1 MDESVL
7 RFFNGYIGVFPGL
20 WPLLSSPWAGIALA
34 ALALFLARR
43 AEAMRWVLPALV
55 AVALSDI
62 TVSRVL
68 KPAFARDRPCA
79 VAEGVRVPLESGQA
93 QCGAGFAMPS
103 AHASNTM
110 ALAAALASPDLALV
124 SVLVGVS
131 RVVTGQ
137 HWPSDVAAGWGGGLG
152 VGTLLRFAFKKGLGW
167 R

>member
-7 RFFNGYIGVFPGL
+7 RVFNGYIGVIPGL
-20 WPLLSSPWAGIALA
+20 WPLMSSPWAVVVLA
-34 ALALFLARR
+34 VLAVFLARR
-43 AEAMRWVLPALV
+43 AEAQRWLFPALI

-68 KPAFARDRPCA
+68 KPAFERERPCA
-79 VAEGVRVPLESGQA
+79 AVEGIRVPFEAGQA
-93 QCGAGFAMPS
+93 QCGAGYAMPS

-110 ALAAALASPDLALV
+110 ALAVAIASPELAVV
-124 SVLVGVS
+124 SAFVGIS
-131 RVVTGQ
+131 RVITGQ
-137 HWPSDVAAGWGGGLG
+137 HWPSDVAAGWGWGLG